1 MVSVNTYH
9 DVLETVLKVRCW
21 NVVVV
26 DVFQD
31 DSEVSQE
38 YSQELHRVV
47 QL

>member
-1 MVSVNTYH
+1 MVIVDTYH
-9 DVLETVLKVRCW
+9 GVLETVLKVRYW
-21 NVVVV
+21 NVVVAA
-26 DVFQD
+26 VFQD